1 MSLFARAENFSVHD
15 SSFVAGDNNT
25 ILIGDAQDAA
35 RTGLKLLYQS
45 TVPEASYDA
54 EQRYPPP
61 NCHPGTRTRIL
72 ELLRQWITDRSKI
85 TSIYWLYGPAGAG
98 KSAIAQTICE
108 EFSTCNG
115 LAASFF
121 FARTDPRRNNLRF
134 FVLTIAYQIAKTLGP
149 LVEGWIGTIIHHS
162 PEILEATLIKQF
174 QQLIIDPCRRLP
186 SDSWLALPRLIVIDG
201 LDECIDIISQERL
214 LSILKQLKTSSNP
227 LPIEFLIC
235 CRPEPRILHTFN
247 DFDFH
252 TVLDRIEL
260 CDNFESDSD
269 IAHYLQDEFQR
280 IRRDHGPAMAHVSQS
295 WPGKDII
302 HQLVQRACGQFIY
315 AKTVIKYV
323 GDYYCLPT
331 EQLDIILNITVPD
344 THESPYPD
352 LDLLYLQILAT
363 SREKELLLD
372 ILVFVLRPREY
383 TGLDRS
389 ASYSDIELFLFLP
402 KGKLATL
409 LFGLH
414 SILEI
419 PEDIHSPISIRHS
432 SFEDFLVDP
441 KRSDMYF
448 VDINERITLC
458 FLENVHRVINTQYP
472 PIRVSLLRLGGLVCS
487 RVKSPSEKLLSA
499 LERFRV
505 DLRKLSDKSYSDN
518 VLERYLFRGLDA
530 IVQWTKDLSK
540 SPKQEVNQ
548 VRLQV
553 LAEEFGNILQEWVP
567 VNSPISSAPSMIEWV
582 DFGIAEMSGWP
593 MIEQI

>member
-1 MSLFARAENFSVHD
+1 MSLFTRAENFSVRD
-15 SSFVAGDNNT
+15 CSFVAGDNNT
-25 ILIGDAQDAA
+25 ILIGDAQDAGAAQLIYSRSCLPYIYFVA

-45 TVPEASYDA
+45 TSPEASYDA

-72 ELLRQWITDRSKI
+72 ELLRQWITDQSKL

-149 LVEGWIGTIIHHS
+149 FVEGWIGTAIHHS
-162 PEILEATLIKQF
+162 PEIIEATLIKQF
-174 QQLIIDPCRRLP
+174 QQLIVDPCRRLP

-201 LDECIDIISQERL
+201 LDECIDIGSQERL

-247 DFDFH
+247 DFDLH

-260 CDNFESDSD
+260 SDNFESDSD

-280 IRRDHGPAMAHVSQS
+280 IRRDHGPAMGHVSQS
-295 WPGKDII
+295 WPGEDII
-302 HQLVQRACGQFIY
+302 QQLVQRACGQFIY

-331 EQLDIILNITVPD
+331 EQLDIILNIAVPD

-363 SREKELLLD
+363 CREKDLLLD
-372 ILVFVLRPREY
+372 VLVFILWPKEY
-383 TGLDRS
+383 GLEHS

-402 KGKLATL
+402 KGKLAML

-414 SILEI
+414 SVLEI
-419 PEDIHSPISIRHS
+419 PEDTHSPISIRHA

-441 KRSDMYF
+441 KRSDRYF

-458 FLENVHRVINTQYP
+458 FLENVHRVINTQ
-472 PIRVSLLRLGGLVCS
+472 
-487 RVKSPSEKLLSA
+487 
-499 LERFRV
+499 
-505 DLRKLSDKSYSDN
+505 
-518 VLERYLFRGLDA
+518 
-530 IVQWTKDLSK
+530 
-540 SPKQEVNQ
+540 
-548 VRLQV
+548 
-553 LAEEFGNILQEWVP
+553 
-567 VNSPISSAPSMIEWV
+567 
-582 DFGIAEMSGWP
+582 
-593 MIEQI
+593 